1 MNRYSER
8 SARTYR
14 GNYSTFQSRI
24 LAELPHLACDGDS
37 AVLDLTKLQ
46 LEHVKGCLT
55 ALVHRKKADGTPDS
69 PSKTALTVIR
79 CSIKYAYEMA
89 KIPTPAWYV
98 ELGPFFKGLKRTAVE
113 NRRILT
119 HRSELGEEG
128 KMPLPFEL
136 YRILARRMLQSEI
149 LWGHAYGVISWNLLC
164 RTNNT
169 EALSTAALVWKADA
183 LNIRQTKSKTDQTGE
198 TLRDGYHVFAN
209 PFMPEICPILALGL
223 HLALYPIGARG
234 AIFC

>member
-1 MNRYSER
+1 MNKRRPRGARASASSGEAASASSAAAASFVAAGSLVEATAMNRYSER

-24 LAELPHLACDGDS
+24 LAELPHLACDGNS

-46 LEHVKGCLT
+46 LEHVKGCT

-89 KIPTPAWYV
+89 KIPTPAWYAD
-98 ELGPFFKGLKRTAVE
+98 LGPFFKGLKRTAVE

-119 HRSELGEEG
+119 HRSEPGEEG
-128 KMPLPFEL
+128 EMPLPFEL
-136 YRILARRMLQSEI
+136 NRILARRMLQSEI
-149 LWGHAYGVISWNLLC
+149 LWGM
-164 RTNNT
+164 RT
-169 EALSTAALVWKADA
+169 A
-183 LNIRQTKSKTDQTGE
+183 
-198 TLRDGYHVFAN
+198 
-209 PFMPEICPILALGL
+209 
-223 HLALYPIGARG
+223 
-234 AIFC
+234 

>member
-55 ALVHRKKADGTPDS
+55 ALVHRKKADGTPD
-69 PSKTALTVIR
+69 
-79 CSIKYAYEMA
+79 
-89 KIPTPAWYV
+89 
-98 ELGPFFKGLKRTAVE
+98 
-113 NRRILT
+113 
-119 HRSELGEEG
+119 
-128 KMPLPFEL
+128 
-136 YRILARRMLQSEI
+136 
-149 LWGHAYGVISWNLLC
+149 
-164 RTNNT
+164 
-169 EALSTAALVWKADA
+169 WKADA

-209 PFMPEICPILALGL
+209 PFMPEICPILALGCTSRS
-223 HLALYPIGARG
+223 IR
-234 AIFC
+234 

>member
-1 MNRYSER
+1 MEATTMNRYSER

-89 KIPTPAWYV
+89 KIPTPAWYA
-98 ELGPFFKGLKRTAVE
+98 ELGPFCIRPEA
-113 NRRILT
+113 
-119 HRSELGEEG
+119 HRGGEPPDTYA
-128 KMPLPFEL
+128 PL
-136 YRILARRMLQSEI
+136 
-149 LWGHAYGVISWNLLC
+149 
-164 RTNNT
+164 
-169 EALSTAALVWKADA
+169 
-183 LNIRQTKSKTDQTGE
+183 
-198 TLRDGYHVFAN
+198 
-209 PFMPEICPILALGL
+209 
-223 HLALYPIGARG
+223 GARG
-234 AIFC
+234 GREDAAAV